1 MPNKKE
7 AFFADLLKQLEQ
19 ERITRGKPVEQI
31 EEKRYFLIVCEGV
44 RTEPTYFNY
53 FKKFLPN
60 HLLETIEVVGQGDNT
75 INIVDIAIMKR
86 AEREKNVLLPPFDEV
101 WAVFDKDDFP
111 ADRYDNAVVKAQE
124 FGIEAG
130 ISNEAFEL
138 WYILHFQLLENAL
151 KRHQYIN
158 ILTKI
163 LGFKYEK
170 NKQNS
175 EKVVELLFKKGDV
188 RKAIQWAEML
198 EQNHAELPP
207 SKKCPYTRVYILVE
221 RLLKYTK
228 LKY

>member
-19 ERITRGKPVEQI
+19 EKITHGKPVEQI
-31 EEKRYFLIVCEGV
+31 EEKRYYLIVCEGV
-44 RTEPTYFNY
+44 RTEPAYFNY

-60 HLLETIEVVGQGDNT
+60 HLLETIEVSGQGDNT
-75 INIVDIAIMKR
+75 INIVDIAIKKR
-86 AEREKNVLLPPFDEV
+86 AERERNVLLPPFDEV

-111 ADRYDNAVVKAQE
+111 ADRYDNAIVKAQE
-124 FGIEAG
+124 SGIEAG
-130 ISNEAFEL
+130 VSNEAFEL
-138 WYILHFQLLENAL
+138 WYILHFQFLANAL
-151 KRHQYIN
+151 KRHQYIE

-163 LGFKYEK
+163 LGFRYEK

-188 RKAIQWAEML
+188 RKAIQWAEQL
-198 EQNHAELPP
+198 EQMHAGLTP
-207 SKKCPYTRVYILVE
+207 SRSCPYTRVYILVD

-228 LKY
+228 ANY